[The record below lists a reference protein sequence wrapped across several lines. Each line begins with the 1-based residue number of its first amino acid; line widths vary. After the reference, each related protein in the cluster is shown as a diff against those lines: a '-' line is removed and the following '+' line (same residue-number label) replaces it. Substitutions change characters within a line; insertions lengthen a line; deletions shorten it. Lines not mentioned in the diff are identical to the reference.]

1 MVEEMM
7 PRKSTVIACA
17 LMVIMSGC
25 AHIVPQ
31 WRDAAESSI
40 MGVYI
45 KGARKEFPAEYDNTL
60 DIFKKGEELLRE
72 DEVEDADSYY
82 HFAWTKAKLLEKEL
96 SELKTRRA
104 EEARLK
110 AEAEQREAERLQ
122 DLRELDRKV
131 VEEKDELEAR
141 KAPDKSR
148 LVKERQLPTSH
159 TVKRGET
166 LPQIAAQ
173 ADIYNDY
180 KLWPLLYR
188 ANRDQIRDPKHIW
201 PGQLLR
207 IPRNLSREET
217 AEARRY
223 AQEKPIH

>member
-1 MVEEMM
+1 M
-7 PRKSTVIACA
+7 PRKLTVIACA
-17 LMVIMSGC
+17 LMVTISGC
-25 AHIVPQ
+25 AHITPQ
-31 WRDAAESSI
+31 WRDYAKSSI
-40 MGVYI
+40 IGVYA
-45 KGARKEFPAEYDNTL
+45 KGAQKEFPEEYDNAQ
-60 DIFKKGEELLRE
+60 DIFKKGEELFKE
-72 DEVEDADSYY
+72 EEVEDADHYY

-96 SELKTRRA
+96 SELKTRRV
-104 EEARLK
+104 EEARLRM
-110 AEAEQREAERLQ
+110 EAEQREAERLQ

-131 VEEKDELEAR
+131 AQEKDEIET
-141 KAPDKSR
+141 KKTPDKSR
-148 LVKERQLPTSH
+148 LAKERQLPTSR

-207 IPRNLSREET
+207 IPRNLSREEI